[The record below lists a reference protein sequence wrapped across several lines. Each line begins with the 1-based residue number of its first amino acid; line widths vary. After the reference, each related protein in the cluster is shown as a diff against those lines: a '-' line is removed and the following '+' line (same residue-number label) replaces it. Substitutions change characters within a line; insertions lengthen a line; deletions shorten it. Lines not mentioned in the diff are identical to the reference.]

1 MVGLFAGLFP
11 PYWSLRMKTRLL
23 RLSALIALAYGFAI
37 PAAYAQS
44 APKQISGA
52 IHDALGH
59 PLADATV
66 ALKDA
71 TGNAVAS
78 TRSDQQGHFVFS
90 DIAPGNYAISVG
102 KPSFQSENGT
112 VTVADEAGATA
123 DITLK
128 ASQANTVQA
137 GTAVVVTANRLDR
150 ARNGIQVE
158 TGSSIYRIGR
168 KEIAAM
174 PQGEDTAFNEVLLR
188 APGVAQDSFGQL
200 HVRGDHADL
209 QYRLNGII
217 LPESISGFGQTL
229 DTRFVDSVSV
239 LTGALPAQYGYR
251 TAGVVDIHTKTG
263 ELVNGGNIGVQIGSN
278 NKRQVSG
285 DVSGS
290 TDSFSYYINGS
301 FEANNLGIENPTG
314 ASSALHDRT
323 LQNKA
328 FGYFSYLLDADTRV
342 SLILGNSDGRFQ
354 IPNRPNQTP
363 GFQLDGVTDLP
374 SANLNERQ
382 RETNRYGILALQ
394 GKIGSDIDYQVA
406 AFSRY
411 SKVLFEPD
419 QAGDLMYTGVA
430 SRVLRSG
437 LANGLQADGS
447 YRLNASH
454 TLRAGINYTRENLKN
469 SSNSLT
475 FPADDS
481 GAQTSTQAISLADS
495 NQKTTNQT
503 GLYLQDEWK
512 LSDKVTVNYGA
523 RADWVNAYVTA
534 SQFSPRIGVVYQMT
548 PQTTFHAGYAK
559 YFTPPASEL
568 IGSSTIASF
577 NGTTNASASSRND
590 PVQAERSD
598 YFDLGV
604 NHQLTQHLTLGLDG
618 YYKKVKNLLDEG
630 QFGSALLFTPFN
642 YAQGKV
648 YGLELTLN
656 YRKDNLGAYL
666 NLARATALG
675 KNIVSGQYNFSQD
688 KLDYISSH
696 WVHLDHDQAITASTG
711 VSYLWQGTTW
721 TADALFGSGLRS
733 GFANT
738 DHLPAY
744 TEVNLGASHVFSDS
758 PIGKFTTRLSVIN
771 LFDKVYEIRDGSGIG
786 VGAPQFGQ
794 RRGFYLSMTKSF

>member
-1 MVGLFAGLFP
+1 
-11 PYWSLRMKTRLL
+11 MKIRLL
-23 RLSALIALAYGFAI
+23 HLSAVIALAYGFGI
-37 PAAYAQS
+37 PAADAQS
-44 APKQISGA
+44 APHENDGVT
-52 IHDALGH
+52 HDAPGQSL
-59 PLADATV
+59 PDTAVT
-66 ALKDA
+66 LKDK
-71 TGNAVAS
+71 NAEDQAS
-78 TRSDQQGHFVFS
+78 H
-90 DIAPGNYAISVG
+90 
-102 KPSFQSENGT
+102 
-112 VTVADEAGATA
+112 
-123 DITLK
+123 
-128 ASQANTVQA
+128 
-137 GTAVVVTANRLDR
+137 AVVVTADRLDR
-150 ARNGIQVE
+150 VRNGILVE

-174 PQGEDTAFNEVLLR
+174 PLGEDTAFNQVLLR
-188 APGVAQDSFGQL
+188 APGVAEDSFGQL
-200 HVRGDHADL
+200 HVRGDHANL

-229 DTRFVDSVSV
+229 DTRFVDSVSM

-263 ELVNGGNIGVQIGSN
+263 ELTNGGNIGMRIGSN
-278 NKRQVSG
+278 NTRQVSG

-290 TDSFSYYINGS
+290 TDTFSYYINGS
-301 FEANNLGIENPTG
+301 FEANNLGIENPLG
-314 ASSALHDRT
+314 SSHALHDRT

-328 FGYFSYLLDADTRV
+328 FGYFSYLLDPDTRV

-354 IPNRPNQTP
+354 IPNSPGKIP
-363 GFQLDGVTDLP
+363 GFQLDGVTAFP
-374 SANLNERQ
+374 SASVNERQ

-406 AFSRY
+406 AFNRY

-419 QAGDLMYTGVA
+419 QVGDLLYTGVA
-430 SRVLRSG
+430 SRVLRTG

-447 YRLNASH
+447 YRLNSSH
-454 TLRAGINYTRENLKN
+454 IVRAGISTTRENLKN
-469 SSNSLT
+469 SSNSMT
-475 FPADDS
+475 FTADDS
-481 GAQTSTQAISLADS
+481 GNQLSTQPFAIADS
-495 NQKTTNQT
+495 SQKSTHQT

-523 RADWVNAYVTA
+523 RADWVNAYVSA
-534 SQFSPRIGVVYQMT
+534 SQFSPRVGAVYQMT

-568 IGSSTIASF
+568 IGANTIASF
-577 NGTTNASASSRND
+577 NGTTNASASNRND
-590 PVQAERSD
+590 PVQAESSD

-618 YYKKVKNLLDEG
+618 YYKKVKNMLDEG

-656 YRKDNLGAYL
+656 YRKGNLAAYL
-666 NLARATALG
+666 NLARSTALG
-675 KNIVSGQYNFSQD
+675 KNIVSSQYNFGQD
-688 KLDYISSH
+688 ELDYISNH
-696 WVHLDHDQAITASTG
+696 WVHLDHDQSITASTG
-711 VSYLWQGTTW
+711 ISYLWQGTTW

-738 DHLPAY
+738 EHLPAY
-744 TEVNLGASHVFSDS
+744 TEVNLGASHVFKDS

-771 LFDKVYEIRDGSGIG
+771 LLDKVYEIRDGSGIG

>member
-1 MVGLFAGLFP
+1 M
-11 PYWSLRMKTRLL
+11 LRRLQ
-23 RLSALIALAYGFAI
+23 LSALIALAYGFAGFA
-37 PAAYAQS
+37 PAVAYAQS

-52 IHDALGH
+52 VHDALGH
-59 PLADATV
+59 PLPDATV

-71 TGNAVAS
+71 TGKAVG
-78 TRSDQQGHFVFS
+78 TTKSDQQGRFTFS
-90 DIAPGNYAISVG
+90 DIAPGSYAISVG

-112 VTVADEAGATA
+112 VTVADENGATA
-123 DITLK
+123 DVTLK
-128 ASQANTVQA
+128 ASQAGKVDA
-137 GTAVVVTANRLDR
+137 GNAVVVTADRLDR

-200 HVRGDHADL
+200 HVRGDHANL

-263 ELVNGGNIGVQIGSN
+263 ELADGGNIGVQIGSN
-278 NKRQVSG
+278 NTRQVSG

-328 FGYFSYLLDADTRV
+328 FGYFSYLLDPDTRV

-354 IPNRPNQTP
+354 IPNSPGKTP
-363 GFQLDGVTDLP
+363 AFQLDGVSDYP
-374 SANLNERQ
+374 SASVNERQ
-382 RETNRYGILALQ
+382 HETNRYGILALQ
-394 GKIGSDIDYQVA
+394 GKIGADIDYQVA

-419 QAGDLMYTGVA
+419 QVGDLLYTGVA
-430 SRVLRSG
+430 SRVLRTG

-447 YRLNASH
+447 YRLNANH
-454 TLRAGINYTRENLKN
+454 TIRAGVNYTRENLKN
-469 SSNSLT
+469 SDNSLT
-475 FPADDS
+475 FLADDN
-481 GAQTSTQAISLADS
+481 GNQLATQPIALADS
-495 NQKTTNQT
+495 SQKTTNQT

-512 LSDKVTVNYGA
+512 ISDKVTVNYGA

-548 PQTTFHAGYAK
+548 PRTTFHAGYAR

-577 NGTTNASASSRND
+577 NGTTNASASSQND

-630 QFGSALLFTPFN
+630 QFGSALLYTPFN

-656 YRKDNLGAYL
+656 YRNGDLGAYL

-688 KLDYISSH
+688 KIDYISSN

-711 VSYLWQGTTW
+711 VSYVWHGTTM

-738 DHLPAY
+738 DHLAAY
-744 TEVNLGASHVFSDS
+744 TEVNLGASHVFSES
-758 PIGKFTTRLSVIN
+758 PIGKVTTRLSVIN

-786 VGAPQFGQ
+786 VGAPQYGQ
-794 RRGFYLSMTKSF
+794 RRGFYLSMTKAF

>member
-1 MVGLFAGLFP
+1 
-11 PYWSLRMKTRLL
+11 MKTRLSRRL
-23 RLSALIALAYGFAI
+23 KLSAMIALAYGFAGFA
-37 PAAYAQS
+37 PSAAYAQS

-52 IHDALGH
+52 IHDALGQ

-71 TGNAVAS
+71 TGKAVG
-78 TRSDQQGHFVFS
+78 TTKSDQQGHFAFS
-90 DIAPGNYAISVG
+90 DIAPGSYAISVG
-102 KPSFQSENGT
+102 KPAFQSENGT
-112 VTVADEAGATA
+112 VTVADENGATA
-123 DITLK
+123 DVTLK
-128 ASQANTVQA
+128 ASQTGKTDASK
-137 GTAVVVTANRLDR
+137 AVVVTADRLDR

-188 APGVAQDSFGQL
+188 APGVAQDSYGQL
-200 HVRGDHADL
+200 HVRGDHANL

-251 TAGVVDIHTKTG
+251 TAGVVDIHTKNG
-263 ELVNGGNIGVQIGSN
+263 ELANGGNIGVQIGSN
-278 NKRQVSG
+278 NTRQING

-301 FEANNLGIENPTG
+301 FEANNLGIENPTS

-328 FGYFSYLLDADTRV
+328 FGYFSYLLDPDTRV

-354 IPNRPNQTP
+354 IPNNAGQTP
-363 GFQLDGVTDLP
+363 QFQLDGVGNYP
-374 SANLNERQ
+374 SADVNERQ
-382 RETNRYGILALQ
+382 HETNRYGILALQ

-419 QAGDLMYTGVA
+419 QVGDLLYTGVA
-430 SRVLRSG
+430 SRVLRTG

-447 YRLNASH
+447 YHLNANH
-454 TLRAGINYTRENLKN
+454 TIRAGVNYTRENLKN
-469 SSNSLT
+469 SDNSLT

-481 GAQTSTQAISLADS
+481 GAQLSNQPISLADS

-512 LSDKVTVNYGA
+512 INDKVTVNYGA
-523 RADWVNAYVTA
+523 RADWVNAYVNA

-568 IGSSTIASF
+568 IGASTISSF
-577 NGTTNASASSRND
+577 DGTTNASKNSQND
-590 PVQAERSD
+590 PVQAESSD
-598 YFDLGV
+598 YFDVGV
-604 NHQLTQHLTLGLDG
+604 NHQLTQHITLGLDG

-630 QFGSALLFTPFN
+630 QFGSALLYTPFN

-656 YRKDNLGAYL
+656 YHKDNLSAYL
-666 NLARATALG
+666 NVARSTALG
-675 KNIVSGQYNFSQD
+675 KNITSSQYNFDADELS
-688 KLDYISSH
+688 YISNH

-738 DHLPAY
+738 DHLAAY
-744 TEVNLGASHVFSDS
+744 TEVNLGASHVFGES
-758 PIGKFTTRLSVIN
+758 PIGNVTTRLSVIN
-771 LFDKVYEIRDGSGIG
+771 LFDKTYEIRDGSGIG
-786 VGAPQFGQ
+786 VGAPQYGQ
-794 RRGFYLSMTKSF
+794 RRGFYLSMSKAF

>member
-1 MVGLFAGLFP
+1 
-11 PYWSLRMKTRLL
+11 MKTRLL
-23 RLSALIALAYGFAI
+23 RRLQLSALIALAYGIAI

-52 IHDALGH
+52 VHDALGQ
-59 PLADATV
+59 PLPDATV

-71 TGNAVAS
+71 TGNAVGS

-90 DIAPGNYAISVG
+90 GIAPGSYAISVG
-102 KPSFQSENGT
+102 KPSFQSETGT
-112 VTVADEAGATA
+112 VTVVDEAGATA

-128 ASQANTVQA
+128 ASKA
-137 GTAVVVTANRLDR
+137 GTVEAGSKVVITADRLDR

-200 HVRGDHADL
+200 HVRGDHANL

-263 ELVNGGNIGVQIGSN
+263 ELANGGDIGLQIGSN
-278 NKRQVSG
+278 NTRQVSG

-290 TDSFSYYINGS
+290 TDTFSYYINGS

-354 IPNRPNQTP
+354 IPNRPGQTP
-363 GFQLDGVTDLP
+363 SFQLDGASDLP

-419 QAGDLMYTGVA
+419 QTGDLLYTGVA
-430 SRVLRSG
+430 SRVLRTG

-454 TLRAGINYTRENLKN
+454 TIRAGINYTRENLKN
-469 SSNSLT
+469 SSDSLT

-481 GAQTSTQAISLADS
+481 GAQLSTQLIALSDS
-495 NQKTTNQT
+495 SRKTTNQT

-512 LSDKVTVNYGA
+512 LNDKVTVNYGA
-523 RADWVNAYVTA
+523 RADWINAYVSA

-548 PQTTFHAGYAK
+548 PRTTFHAGYAR

-577 NGTTNASASSRND
+577 NGTTNASASSQND
-590 PVQAERSD
+590 PVQAERSH

-604 NHQLTQHLTLGLDG
+604 NHQLTQYLTLGLDG
-618 YYKKVKNLLDEG
+618 YYKKVTNLLDEG
-630 QFGSALLFTPFN
+630 QFGSALLYTPFN
-642 YAQGKV
+642 YAQGKI

-656 YRKDNLGAYL
+656 YRKGDLGAYL
-666 NLARATALG
+666 NLARSTALG
-675 KNIVSGQYNFSQD
+675 KNIVSSQYNFGQD
-688 KLDYISSH
+688 ELNYISSH
-696 WVHLDHDQAITASTG
+696 WVHLDHDQSITASTG
-711 VSYLWQGTTW
+711 VSYLWQGTTL

-738 DHLPAY
+738 DHLSAY
-744 TEVNLGASHVFSDS
+744 TEVNLGASHVFKDS

>member
-1 MVGLFAGLFP
+1 
-11 PYWSLRMKTRLL
+11 MKTRLL
-23 RLSALIALAYGFAI
+23 RRLQLSALIALAYGFAL

-59 PLADATV
+59 PLPDATV

-71 TGNAVAS
+71 AGKAVGT
-78 TRSDQQGHFVFS
+78 TRSDQQGRFTFS
-90 DIAPGNYAISVG
+90 DIAPGSYAISVG

-112 VTVADEAGATA
+112 VTVADESGATA
-123 DITLK
+123 DVTLK
-128 ASQANTVQA
+128 ASQAGSVDASNSI
-137 GTAVVVTANRLDR
+137 VVTADRLDR

-174 PQGEDTAFNEVLLR
+174 PQGEDTAFNDVLLR

-200 HVRGDHADL
+200 HVRGDHANL

-263 ELVNGGNIGVQIGSN
+263 ELANGGNIGVQVGSN
-278 NKRQVSG
+278 NTRQVSG

-328 FGYFSYLLDADTRV
+328 FGYFSYLLDPDTRV
-342 SLILGNSDGRFQ
+342 SLILGNSDSRFQ
-354 IPNRPNQTP
+354 IPNLPGQTP
-363 GFQLDGVTDLP
+363 GFQLDGVTDYP
-374 SANLNERQ
+374 SASVNERQ
-382 RETNRYGILALQ
+382 HETNRYGILALQ
-394 GKIGSDIDYQVA
+394 GKIGADIDYQVA

-419 QAGDLMYTGVA
+419 QVGDLLYTGVA
-430 SRVLRSG
+430 SRVLRTG

-447 YRLNASH
+447 YRLNANH
-454 TLRAGINYTRENLKN
+454 TIRAGINYTRENLKN
-469 SSNSLT
+469 SSDSLT
-475 FPADDS
+475 FPADDT
-481 GAQTSTQAISLADS
+481 GAQLSGQPIALSDS
-495 NQKTTNQT
+495 NRKITNQT

-512 LSDKVTVNYGA
+512 ISDKVTVNYGA

-548 PQTTFHAGYAK
+548 PRTTFHAGYAR

-577 NGTTNASASSRND
+577 NGTTNASASSQND
-590 PVQAERSD
+590 PVQAERSH

-618 YYKKVKNLLDEG
+618 YYKKVENLLDEG
-630 QFGSALLFTPFN
+630 QFGSALLYTPFN

-656 YRKDNLGAYL
+656 YRNGDLGAYL

-688 KLDYISSH
+688 KLDYIASN

-711 VSYLWQGTTW
+711 VSYVWHGTTL

-738 DHLPAY
+738 DHLAAY
-744 TEVNLGASHVFSDS
+744 TEVNLGASHVFSES
-758 PIGKFTTRLSVIN
+758 PIGKVTTRLSVIN